1 MTATIGLDIGGTKI
15 AAGLVSAEGA
25 ILAEARRETPAQHPD
40 RIAHEAADL
49 VVELSRATSEEVVGV
64 GVACAGF
71 VDRTGSTVLFAPN
84 LAWRDEPLKR
94 RLEAIVDQPVT
105 IENDANAAAWG
116 EFRFGAGR
124 EADDMVLITIG
135 TGVGGGIVNDSR
147 MLRGAYGVGGELGHM
162 RVVPGGLRCGCGNRG
177 CWEQYASGSALLREA
192 REVVAS
198 GTPHGAALS
207 EACGGDPDRL
217 RGRDVTGVAQAG
229 DPAAIELL
237 ADLGTWIGEG
247 AASVAAILD
256 PELIVIGGGVAEAG
270 DLLLEPIR
278 AAYGRQLTGRGHRPV
293 ARIVPATLGNDAGL
307 IGAAALAAEAVGAD
321 GMGDQVVSAADSGHH
336 GGSNA

>member
-15 AAGLVSAEGA
+15 AAGLVSLEGQ
-25 ILAEARRETPAQHPD
+25 IIAEARRDTPAHDPD
-40 RIAHEAADL
+40 RIAHEAAAL
-49 VVELSRATSEEVVGV
+49 VAELAGATDHKVVGV

-71 VDRTGSTVLFAPN
+71 VNRTGSHVLFAPN
-84 LAWRDEPLKR
+84 LAWRDEPLKQ
-94 RLEAIVDQPVT
+94 RLEAIVNYPVT

-116 EFRFGAGR
+116 EFRFGAAR

-135 TGVGGGIVNDSR
+135 TGVGGGIVSDSKL
-147 MLRGAYGVGGELGHM
+147 LRGAYGVGGELGHM

-177 CWEQYASGSALLREA
+177 CWEMYGSGNALLREA
-192 REVVAS
+192 RELVAS
-198 GTPHGAALS
+198 GTPHASALAD
-207 EACGGDPDRL
+207 ACGGDPAKL
-217 RGRDVTGVAQAG
+217 RGRDVSEVAQAG
-229 DPAAIELL
+229 DAAAVELL

-278 AAYGRQLTGRGHRPV
+278 AAYARQLTGRGHRPV
-293 ARIVPATLGNDAGL
+293 AGIVPASLGNDAGL
-307 IGAAALAAEAVGAD
+307 IGAAALAAEGVLR
-321 GMGDQVVSAADSGHH
+321 
-336 GGSNA
+336 